1 MSNITDYNDIQRI
14 NQSDESLLKN
24 IGLVKRVALHLQ
36 ARIPK
41 FMELDELIQ
50 VGTIGLIEASKS
62 FDASKGVDFDIFA
75 KNRIR
80 GAILDQVRKM
90 SYLPRSAMVNIREH
104 NEARHKLA
112 AQFGREPT
120 HTELADFMEK
130 DVHAYQK
137 ERNHAHQFQTIS
149 LDAQLPE
156 SVDLPASNSN
166 EPESILLK
174 EQLMGA
180 LSEAIALLPEREKT
194 IVSLYYVEEMNLRE
208 IGAVLDVSESRISQ
222 VLSAITKKL
231 RKNLISTTAMA
242 S

>member
-62 FDASKGVDFDIFA
+62 FDTSKGVDFDIFA

-80 GAILDQVRKM
+80 GAILDQVRKL

-104 NEARHKLA
+104 NEARHNLA
-112 AQFGREPT
+112 TEFGREPT
-120 HTELADFMEK
+120 HAELADFMEK
-130 DVHAYQK
+130 DIHAYQK

-149 LDAQLPE
+149 LEAQLPD
-156 SVDLPASNSN
+156 SIDPPASHSN
-166 EPESILLK
+166 EPEAVLLK
-174 EQLMGA
+174 EQLMSA
-180 LSEAIALLPEREKT
+180 LGEAIDLLPERDKT

-222 VLSAITKKL
+222 VLAGITKKL
-231 RKNLISTTAMA
+231 RKNLLSAESTA